1 MSAANFDDLV
11 NLSVDEAMS
20 KILGPITWKS
30 VTFFF
35 DTKTAAR
42 KPEVFA
48 ALLDKIFGL
57 TSKVLQME
65 IAKTLLNKVGAPQPS
80 ATLDFRQIM
89 RLAKAR
95 FPRTKIPGQLRT

>member
-1 MSAANFDDLV
+1 MSARSFDDV
-11 NLSVDEAMS
+11 VSLSVNEAMS
-20 KILGPITWKS
+20 KILGPTTWKS

-57 TSKVLQME
+57 TSKVLQKE
-65 IAKTLLNKVGAPQPS
+65 IAETLLNNVGVAQPS
-80 ATLDFRQIM
+80 NTLDFRQIM
-89 RLAKAR
+89 RLAKSK
-95 FPRTKIPGQLRT
+95 FPKTAIHGQLRP